1 MARADVRSDQT
12 GEWRVLVAGE
22 TDSAPY
28 KRQRDAEVAARRL
41 VSAQG
46 GGEVIIHTRTG
57 RLTDVQTVPS
67 SEKLPN
73 SAGSRQSDQGRPN
86 RRGLI
91 ARLKRAQL

>member
-22 TDSAPY
+22 TDSASY
-28 KRQRDAEVAARRL
+28 KRQREAEVAARRL

-46 GGEVIIHTRTG
+46 GGQVVIHTRTG

-73 SAGSRQSDQGRPN
+73 GDPSSQSEQGRTG
-86 RRGLI
+86 RRGLM
-91 ARLKRAQL
+91 ARLRRA